1 VITAYGGTVLLRA
14 TMRAVGLAAAVNTH
28 VHLKQRARGPREAEF
43 VTGVA
48 RMTAVVERPAPEG
61 PIFSELFG
69 EGRVASRDPWATSSD
84 GTRA

>member
-14 TMRAVGLAAAVNTH
+14 TMQAVGLAAAVNAH

-43 VTGVA
+43 VNGVA

-61 PIFSELFG
+61 PVFSELS
-69 EGRVASRDPWATSSD
+69 EKVASRVATLGPLSSD
-84 GTRA
+84 DTRA